1 MSVKQALVMGVIKL
15 PREKECF
22 RDNLV
27 RLDEVF
33 PDKEMLKI
41 NDVVSFTGL
50 NYRTVK
56 KIFPFGK
63 CNVIS
68 KVVMARA
75 MS

>member
-1 MSVKQALVMGVIKL
+1 VIGGADM

-75 MS
+75 LS